1 MALKKAK
8 LIILMADDDP
18 EDRMLVREA
27 FGGKPV
33 EVLSVED
40 GVELLE
46 YLYCRGKYKD
56 AARHP
61 RPDLILLDLNMP
73 RMDGKEALAQ
83 IKADTSLRSIPAIIL
98 TTSQQECDVRKCYEM
113 GANTYIV
120 KPLSYDK
127 LVESMDSVHLY
138 WTNVAKLPAQ
148 EARSNCKNGA
158 GIA

>member
-8 LIILMADDDP
+8 LVILMADDDP

-33 EVLSVED
+33 KVLSVED

-46 YLYCRGKYKD
+46 Y
-56 AARHP
+56 
-61 RPDLILLDLNMP
+61 
-73 RMDGKEALAQ
+73 
-83 IKADTSLRSIPAIIL
+83 L